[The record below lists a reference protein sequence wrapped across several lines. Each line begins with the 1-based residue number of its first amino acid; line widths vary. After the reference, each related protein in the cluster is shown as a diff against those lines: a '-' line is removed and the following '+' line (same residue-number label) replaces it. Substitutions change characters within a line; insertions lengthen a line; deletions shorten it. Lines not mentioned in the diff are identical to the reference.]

1 MFEVIFDLETKKFFD
16 ETGTTNPADLGVS
29 IVSLYT
35 REIGKEGELLS
46 FWEKDFDTM
55 WKIFRDA
62 DRIIG
67 FNSKN
72 FDIPALSP
80 YSPPDFA
87 KLPHFDILEK
97 IKEVSG
103 HRTSLN
109 RIAKD
114 TLGSVKNDNPAN
126 AGVYWAEGTPA
137 SLAKL
142 KAYCEQDVI
151 LTRDIYDFVM
161 TNKFLK
167 FTDYWNNPR
176 QIDLDFSYPSDASK
190 IQQSLF

>member
-1 MFEVIFDLETKKFFD
+1 MFEVVFDLETKKFFD

-29 IVSLYT
+29 VVSLFVRPEEKMY
-35 REIGKEGELLS
+35 S

-62 DRIIG
+62 DRVIG

-80 YSPPDFA
+80 YSPPDFP

-97 IKEVSG
+97 IKQAID
-103 HRTSLN
+103 HRVSLN
-109 RIAKD
+109 RLAKD
-114 TLGSVKNDNPAN
+114 TLGISKNDNPAN
-126 AGVYWAEGTPA
+126 AGVYWAEGSPA
-137 SLAKL
+137 SLKKL
-142 KAYCEQDVI
+142 RQYCEQDVV
-151 LTRDIYDFVM
+151 LTRDIYDFAIK
-161 TNKFLK
+161 NKFLK

-176 QIDLDFSYPSDASK
+176 QVEVDFSYPTEAPK
-190 IQQSLF
+190 VQQSLF

>member
-29 IVSLYT
+29 IVSLYS
-35 REIGKEGELLS
+35 REVGKTGELLS
-46 FWEKDFDTM
+46 FWEPDFEAM
-55 WKIFRDA
+55 WKFFRNA

-72 FDIPALSP
+72 FDLPALSP
-80 YSPPDFA
+80 YAPPDFA
-87 KLPHFDILEK
+87 HLSHFDILEK

-114 TLGSVKNDNPAN
+114 TLGVAKNDNPAN
-126 AGVYWAEGTPA
+126 AGVYWAEGSPE

-142 KAYCEQDVI
+142 REYCENDVI
-151 LTRDIYDFVM
+151 LTRDIYDFVLK
-161 TNKFLK
+161 NKFLK
-167 FTDYWNNPR
+167 FTDYWNNSR
-176 QIDLDFSYPSDASK
+176 QIEVDFSYPIVVPK
-190 IQQSLF
+190 VQPSLF